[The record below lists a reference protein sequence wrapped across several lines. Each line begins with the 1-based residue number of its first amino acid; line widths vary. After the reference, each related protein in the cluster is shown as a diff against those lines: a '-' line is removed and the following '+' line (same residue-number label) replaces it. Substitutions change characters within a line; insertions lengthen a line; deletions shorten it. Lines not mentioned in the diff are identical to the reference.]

1 MIGKIVKCFTF
12 VDSMKRIV
20 ITLVAICISVATF
33 SQQKGTAAQM
43 PANVAYYEQNL
54 NLTQRDGR
62 SNNHAPTFF
71 IYPDSKLDEAGAKK
85 LVEDLDMRD
94 VLVEN
99 HVKVFVINPIGEN
112 YDNSADFEG
121 FKEVFNKAR
130 SGNLKVIGIGN
141 GATFVNT
148 AIAPTDAAGH
158 IAGILSIDGKPGITP
173 DSSWGV
179 PAYIAGKKAAKA
191 AKPYIAMN
199 KGVRCGSKYVNEDEE
214 LLAVI
219 VDESSSI
226 SLAGIFDKAWDELFS
241 KNLRFNNYK
250 HTHYN
255 GAKFGEYGPYEL
267 EPYTV
272 HESLGIKR
280 ELVIMEQKKGLPWLW
295 YEYWPEELMSGA
307 PAGSVPVMVL
317 LHGNTNDPRTQAE
330 TSGFIQ
336 VAGKE
341 RFFIVEMEWQGS
353 KDYGAMGYDGIEK
366 VINILL
372 EKYPQL
378 DPSRIYAQ
386 GLSAGAITAT
396 ALGICKSY
404 LFAGVGGYGGGIYT
418 GAKTG
423 RFSYLPGLWAEATQK
438 RGFVE
443 MPYCSIIGTAD
454 QVVPFYTPNDYK
466 GNSYVNAWNTYQQLN
481 GIEVTSEL
489 DFASDTLLGLNLA
502 DRQTITTNKGNGIKA
517 VTGYFYKG
525 EMPLIKIVAVV
536 DYGHWNFMP
545 GAQMMWDFFKMFSRD
560 PQTKKLIYHGE
571 PILKR

>member
-1 MIGKIVKCFTF
+1 
-12 VDSMKRIV
+12 MKRIV

>member
-1 MIGKIVKCFTF
+1 
-12 VDSMKRIV
+12 MKRIV

-33 SQQKGTAAQM
+33 SQEKGTAAQM

-71 IYPDSKLDEAGAKK
+71 IYPNSKLDEDGAKK
-85 LVEDLDMRD
+85 LVEDLDMKD

-99 HVKVFVINPIGEN
+99 HVKVFVINPIGEK

-454 QVVPFYTPNDYK
+454 QVVPFYTPSDYK

>member
-1 MIGKIVKCFTF
+1 MR
-12 VDSMKRIV
+12 RI
-20 ITLVAICISVATF
+20 ITAFIAIFLALATF
-33 SQQKGTAAQM
+33 AQSGSQM

-54 NLTQRDGR
+54 NLEQRNGR

-71 IYPDSKLDEAGAKK
+71 IYPDAKLDEAGARK
-85 LVEDLDMRD
+85 LIEEFDMKD

-99 HVKVFVINPIGEN
+99 HVKVFVINPIGEKYN
-112 YDNSADFEG
+112 NAADFEG
-121 FKEVFNKAR
+121 FKEIFNKAR

-158 IAGILSIDGKPGITP
+158 IAGILSINGKPGKTP
-173 DSSWGV
+173 AQSWGV
-179 PAYIAGKKAAKA
+179 PAYIAGKNAFKA
-191 AKPYIAMN
+191 AKPYISMN
-199 KGVRCGSKYVNEDEE
+199 KGEKQGFKYVNADEE

-219 VDESSSI
+219 VDETSDAD
-226 SLAGIFDKAWDELFS
+226 LAQTFDKAWDELFS
-241 KNLRFNNYK
+241 KNLRFNNYR

-280 ELVIMEQKKGLPWLW
+280 NLVIMEQKKGLPWLW
-295 YEYWPEELMSGA
+295 YEYWPEELIEGA

-454 QVVPFYTPNDYK
+454 KVVPFYTPDNYK

-489 DFASDTLLGLNLA
+489 DFSSDTLLGLNLA
-502 DRQTITTNKGNGIKA
+502 NRKTIITNKGNGIKA

-545 GAQMMWDFFKMFSRD
+545 GAQMMWDYFKKFSRD
-560 PQTKKLIYHGE
+560 PQTKKLIY
-571 PILKR
+571 LWSNQK

>member
-1 MIGKIVKCFTF
+1 MKKIILTFIAACF
-12 VDSMKRIV
+12 SI
-20 ITLVAICISVATF
+20 ATF
-33 SQQKGTAAQM
+33 AQQKSATVHM
-43 PANVAYYEQNL
+43 PANVIYYEYNL
-54 NLTQRDGR
+54 DLQQRGGR

-71 IYPDSKLDEAGAKK
+71 IYPHIKLDEAGAKK
-85 LVEDLDMRD
+85 LVEEMEMKD

-99 HVKVFVINPIGEN
+99 HVKVYVINPIGEKYN
-112 YDNSADFEG
+112 NEKDYEG
-121 FKEVFNKAR
+121 FKEVFNKAS

-158 IAGILSIDGKPGITP
+158 IAGILSIDGKPGKN
-173 DSSWGV
+173 SAQSWGV
-179 PAYIAGKKAAKA
+179 PAYIAGKNAIRV

-199 KGVRCGSKYVNEDEE
+199 KGVQCGSKYVNEEEE
-214 LLAVI
+214 LLTVI
-219 VDESSSI
+219 VDENSNAT
-226 SLAGIFDKAWDELFS
+226 LAQTFDKAWDELFS

-295 YEYWPEELMSGA
+295 YEYWPEELIEGA
-307 PAGSVPVMVL
+307 PARSVPVMVL

-378 DPSRIYAQ
+378 NPSRIYAQ

-438 RGFVE
+438 KGFVE

-454 QVVPFYTPNDYK
+454 KVVPFYTPNDYK

-502 DRQTITTNKGNGIKA
+502 NSKTIVTNKGNGIKA

-545 GAQMMWDFFKMFSRD
+545 GAQMMWDYFKMFSRD
-560 PQTKKLIYHGE
+560 PQTKKLIYHGD
-571 PILKR
+571 